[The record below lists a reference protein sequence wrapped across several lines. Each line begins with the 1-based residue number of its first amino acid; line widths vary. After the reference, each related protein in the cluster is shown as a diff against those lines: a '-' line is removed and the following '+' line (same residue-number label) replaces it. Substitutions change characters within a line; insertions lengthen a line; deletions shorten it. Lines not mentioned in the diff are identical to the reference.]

1 MGRRGIPETEELKD
15 VTNAETETLEGRTLN
30 VYSYVVKEGKPVGP
44 REVMRG
50 VNLSSPSVAYW
61 HLQKLE
67 ACGLI
72 GKNAYGEYVVKEKV
86 GISGHVWVGRNL
98 VPRLLCY
105 SLFFLG
111 IVGTEAAIV
120 AVNLMNGQFP
130 TTDLIYL
137 IVSNVVAMALFLG
150 EGLLL
155 RRKMK
160 PENSTKQERKLPEK
174 TEQQNMSANESED

>member
-1 MGRRGIPETEELKD
+1 L
-15 VTNAETETLEGRTLN
+15 TNPDAETLEGKTLN

-67 ACGLI
+67 ACGLLE
-72 GKNAYGEYVVKEKV
+72 KNKYGEYVVKEKV
-86 GISGHVWVGRNL
+86 NISGHLWIGRNL
-98 VPRLLCY
+98 VPRLMCY

-111 IVGTEAAIV
+111 IVGTEVAII
-120 AVNLMNGQFP
+120 AIQFFLQGQVP
-130 TTDLIYL
+130 SMDLIYL
-137 IVSNVVAMALFLG
+137 AATNVIAMTLFLV

-155 RRKMK
+155 RRKTK
-160 PENSTKQERKLPEK
+160 PQNAAKQERS
-174 TEQQNMSANESED
+174 Q